1 MAFDPLPH
9 GRGFVDTVVTHDHRD
24 TGDPWSW
31 IGVIQQCQQVTEERM
46 GFSVAAA
53 IEYGASGEIQG
64 ASEVVL
70 RVLAGGHDC
79 LLGPFGYPGRADLG
93 QQVDIELI
101 GNNHRLMHLPQLTMK
116 SNTGQAFDPLWIII
130 LGNQLRPFP
139 YLIHL
144 VEPAAYSPCRYFN
157 PEFSLEFYGHRS
169 PTPACAI
176 PAIGTRCGHEQHL
189 QRTPEPRAQD
199 SCMYGRRDLAV
210 WVERKA

>member
-1 MAFDPLPH
+1 MQSGDGFRSTAH
-9 GRGFVDTVVTHDHRD
+9 GLGFMNTVVTHDHRD
-24 TGDPWSW
+24 TGDLWSW

-53 IEYGASGEIQG
+53 MEYGASGEIQG

-70 RVLAGGHDC
+70 RVLAGGHDF
-79 LLGPFGYPGRADLG
+79 LLGPFGHPGRADLG

-101 GNNHRLMHLPQLTMK
+101 GKNHHLMHLPQLAMK

-144 VEPAAYSPCRYFN
+144 VEPAAYSPCGYFK
-157 PEFSLEFYGHRS
+157 PEFSLEFYGQRSHSSVCDTSHR
-169 PTPACAI
+169 
-176 PAIGTRCGHEQHL
+176 H
-189 QRTPEPRAQD
+189 
-199 SCMYGRRDLAV
+199 AV
-210 WVERKA
+210 RP